1 MAEPENRLRA
11 GIDLFNESEHLQS
24 ISSIS
29 KSFGQPEI
37 HATLC
42 NGDEPPA
49 ILTFVGP
56 DITWRV
62 YAANPG
68 LAVDEPRGYL
78 QGTSEDVSDP
88 NSKPSDPRIGAGG
101 RIFLAL

>member
-1 MAEPENRLRA
+1 MTEPENRLRA
-11 GIDLFNESEHLQS
+11 GIVLFNESEHLQS
-24 ISSIS
+24 VSSIS

-37 HATLC
+37 HVTLG
-42 NGDEPPA
+42 NEPPA
-49 ILTFVGP
+49 SLTFVGP

-62 YAANPG
+62 YPANPG

-78 QGTSEDVSDP
+78 QGTSEDVSDSD
-88 NSKPSDPRIGAGG
+88 SKPSDLRIGAGG